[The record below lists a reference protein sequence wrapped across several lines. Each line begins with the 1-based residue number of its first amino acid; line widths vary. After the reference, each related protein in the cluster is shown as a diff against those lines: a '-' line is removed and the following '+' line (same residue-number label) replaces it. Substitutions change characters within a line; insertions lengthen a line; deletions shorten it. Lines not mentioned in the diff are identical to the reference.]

1 MMLRQPRRLS
11 RQATTMAKRCA
22 ILYTTMLI
30 IPLVGIA
37 ISAYTAYAQLSD
49 GKAAM
54 IGFSPYG
61 IDLEGRMFSFLFAVG
76 VIWFVG
82 FFDVELCHGV
92 SRRSFVNASLIA
104 GAVVSAA
111 ATLVLMP
118 VRYMGIAMTR
128 SAQSIPQSGKSV
140 LAYLESSRS
149 DRFQYAWAHCRDLD
163 SWTSGSLCETSSIV
177 SYDWLYISMK
187 FFSLMLIVTAL
198 GMLVGAVMAWVVNGN
213 TVRRI
218 GGVVLL
224 GMVIVI
230 VELMRPVWYAGDSYN
245 AALPR
250 VVHWTRNVLAGIVIR
265 YTDSG
270 GQDMTYV
277 AWIALVFSLLLFAI
291 CAFIVDRM
299 TLHREIH
306 SSRHRAI

>member
-1 MMLRQPRRLS
+1 MIHQPRRLS
-11 RQATTMAKRCA
+11 RQAVAMAKRCA

-49 GKAAM
+49 GKVPM

-61 IDLEGRMFSFLFAVG
+61 IDLEGRMFPFLFAAG

-92 SRRSFVNASLIA
+92 SRRSFANASLIA
-104 GAVVSAA
+104 GATVSLLT
-111 ATLVLMP
+111 TLMLMP
-118 VRYMGIAMTR
+118 VRYMGTVMTR

-187 FFSLMLIVTAL
+187 FLSLMLIVTAL
-198 GMLVGAVMAWVVNGN
+198 GMLVGAVVAWVVNGN

-224 GMVIVI
+224 GIVIVI
-230 VELMRPVWYAGDSYN
+230 VELMRPVWYAGDPYN

-250 VVHWTRNVLAGIVIR
+250 VVHWTRNFLAGIVIR
-265 YTDSG
+265 YTDGG
-270 GQDMTYV
+270 GQDMTYI

-291 CAFIVDRM
+291 CAFVVDRM
-299 TLHREIH
+299 TLRREIR
-306 SSRHRAI
+306 SSRRRVI